1 MSPEIMA
8 YPEDHGDFI
17 LDTDACDSSIGAVL
31 SQMQD
36 GRLRV
41 IAYGSRTLNKAEKNY
56 CITDKELLA
65 VRYFIESGQSHSR
78 GFKHLDIA
86 SALPCLD
93 PGLYSTVKSNAEK
106 ISTHLAILPLGSLRL
121 KSQISAW

>member
-31 SQMQD
+31 SQIQD

-56 CITDKELLA
+56 HQGK
-65 VRYFIESGQSHSR
+65 VFYESTVVTSHS
-78 GFKHLDIA
+78 
-86 SALPCLD
+86 
-93 PGLYSTVKSNAEK
+93 
-106 ISTHLAILPLGSLRL
+106 
-121 KSQISAW
+121 